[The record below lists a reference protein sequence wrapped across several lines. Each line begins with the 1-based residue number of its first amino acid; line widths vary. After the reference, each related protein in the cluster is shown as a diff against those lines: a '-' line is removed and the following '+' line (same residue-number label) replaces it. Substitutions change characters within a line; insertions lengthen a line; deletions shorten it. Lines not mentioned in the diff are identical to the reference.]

1 MTSGPSAAAHL
12 AAAYEGLDDPDDRA
26 AVAYVLTRALLFTG
40 RTAEA
45 VAAAH
50 EAAAALPER
59 LAGQARLIEAVAL
72 AAGYFPGGD
81 VRALDVFEDYA
92 VPPGGLA
99 DAGAKALAGMAAWEW
114 TLAGRPADRCCD
126 LALQALAGGDLLAS
140 DDSTVSVAPAAA
152 LALADREEALAYNEE
167 AQALAHRSGSLS
179 SIAAVHLWFGFARV
193 LRGEL
198 AEAEASL
205 RACIEESE
213 LWGYSSYSAFLA
225 GSLLSQALTARGDHQ
240 GAAAALALGTGTDDQ
255 ALGTTW
261 HGVAHVAH
269 LVATGRAAEAL
280 QRADLLEQQGRP
292 VRSPSLQPLG
302 SLRAE
307 ALHALGRDDEALA
320 AVEEELERAR
330 AIGAPQAIARALRIR
345 GTLLG
350 DAGLP
355 QLEEAVAVVD
365 GSAARLEHARA
376 LLALGAALR
385 RARRPAE
392 ARDPLRRAA
401 ELAASCAADA
411 LAETARGEL
420 LATGAR
426 PRTTA
431 RTGVAALTPSERR
444 VVGLA
449 ADGQTNRDI
458 AQALFVTPKTV
469 EVHLSN
475 AYRKLEVRSR
485 QELRPLLEAA
495 G

>member
-1 MTSGPSAAAHL
+1 M
-12 AAAYEGLDDPDDRA
+12 
-26 AVAYVLTRALLFTG
+26 
-40 RTAEA
+40 
-45 VAAAH
+45 
-50 EAAAALPER
+50 
-59 LAGQARLIEAVAL
+59 
-72 AAGYFPGGD
+72 
-81 VRALDVFEDYA
+81 
-92 VPPGGLA
+92 
-99 DAGAKALAGMAAWEW
+99 
-114 TLAGRPADRCCD
+114 
-126 LALQALAGGDLLAS
+126 
-140 DDSTVSVAPAAA
+140 
-152 LALADREEALAYNEE
+152 
-167 AQALAHRSGSLS
+167 
-179 SIAAVHLWFGFARV
+179 

-292 VRSPSLQPLG
+292 VRARRCSRSARCGQRRCTRSAATTRRWRPSRR
-302 SLRAE
+302 SWTA
-307 ALHALGRDDEALA
+307 
-320 AVEEELERAR
+320 RAR
-330 AIGAPQAIARALRIR
+330 SARRRPSR
-345 GTLLG
+345 GRC
-350 DAGLP
+350 A
-355 QLEEAVAVVD
+355 
-365 GSAARLEHARA
+365 SAARCWATRACRSWRRPSPSSTAARPGSSTRA

-385 RARRPAE
+385 RARRPA
-392 ARDPLRRAA
+392 D
-401 ELAASCAADA
+401 
-411 LAETARGEL
+411 
-420 LATGAR
+420 GAR
-426 PRTTA
+426 PAAPRGGA
-431 RTGVAALTPSERR
+431 GRELRRRRARRDGARRALWRRARGRGRPPRTGVAALTPSERR

-449 ADGQTNRDI
+449 AEGQTNRDI